1 MGTAGQRGCASRAV
15 APWRADRTDA
25 NAEMSAV
32 SRLSLALLALAIVH
46 APLEYVRARNTSAPV
61 APLTRAQVVA
71 RLDSASVDHPASFA
85 GEDLSGLDLSGLDFK
100 RASLARAKLVGAKLA
115 HAKMFSVKFDSADAS
130 RADLS
135 GATLDVSTM
144 RSTDFSHAT
153 LSGASMYAVIMPG
166 VNFTDADLTRVRII
180 GLATGAIFVR
190 AKLDHADL
198 GADPRN
204 QPMGVMRTDLST
216 ADLSGADL
224 TGANLR
230 KAKLTRATLTGAN
243 LTDCD
248 LSLAEISGATFHQ
261 IVGRDAIKGLDQA
274 KYRDEATFD
283 PR

>member
-1 MGTAGQRGCASRAV
+1 MRARGG
-15 APWRADRTDA
+15 
-25 NAEMSAV
+25 
-32 SRLSLALLALAIVH
+32 LAIAMVTIAMMPAPH
-46 APLEYVRARNTSAPV
+46 A

-71 RLDSASVDHPASFA
+71 RLDSSSVDHPASFA

-100 RASLARAKLVGAKLA
+100 RANLSRAKLLGTKLVN
-115 HAKMFSVKFDSADAS
+115 AKMFSVNFDSAVAS

-135 GATLDVSTM
+135 AATLDVSTM
-144 RSTDFSHAT
+144 RGTDFTHAILRGT
-153 LSGASMYAVIMPG
+153 SMYAVIMPG
-166 VNFTDADLTRVRII
+166 ANFTDADLTRVRII

-190 AKLDHADL
+190 AKLDHAAL

-204 QPMGVMRTDLST
+204 QPMGVMRSDLSAT
-216 ADLSGADL
+216 DFSGADL

-243 LTDCD
+243 LTGCD

>member
-1 MGTAGQRGCASRAV
+1 MHSGAGL
-15 APWRADRTDA
+15 
-25 NAEMSAV
+25 SA
-32 SRLSLALLALAIVH
+32 AILAIAMLH
-46 APLEYVRARNTSAPV
+46 APHLDRRSRSTI

-71 RLDSASVDHPASFA
+71 RLDSSSTDHPASFA

-100 RASLARAKLVGAKLA
+100 RANLSRAKLVGTKLMN
-115 HAKMFSVKFDSADAS
+115 AKMFSVNFDSAVAT

-135 GATLDVSTM
+135 AATLDVSTM
-144 RSTDFSHAT
+144 RHTDFTHAT
-153 LSGASMYAVIMPG
+153 LRGASMYAVIMPG
-166 VNFTDADLTRVRII
+166 ANFTDADLTRVRII

-204 QPMGVMRTDLST
+204 QPMGVMRSDLSSS
-216 ADLSGADL
+216 DFSGADL
-224 TGANLR
+224 TEANLR

-243 LTDCD
+243 LTGCD
-248 LSLAEISGATFHQ
+248 LSLAELSGATFHQ
-261 IVGRDAIKGLDQA
+261 IVGREAIKGLDQA

>member
-1 MGTAGQRGCASRAV
+1 MLL
-15 APWRADRTDA
+15 
-25 NAEMSAV
+25 AV
-32 SRLSLALLALAIVH
+32 SRLSAALLAMAVLH
-46 APLEYVRARNTSAPV
+46 APLDFVRARHTDVRA

-71 RLDSASVDHPASFA
+71 RLDSASVDQPASFA

-100 RASLARAKLVGAKLA
+100 RASLARAKLVGTKMA
-115 HAKMFSVKFDSADAS
+115 HAKMFGVKFDSAVAT

-144 RSTDFSHAT
+144 RSTDFTHAT

-243 LTDCD
+243 LTGCD

-274 KYRDEATFD
+274 KFRDEATFD